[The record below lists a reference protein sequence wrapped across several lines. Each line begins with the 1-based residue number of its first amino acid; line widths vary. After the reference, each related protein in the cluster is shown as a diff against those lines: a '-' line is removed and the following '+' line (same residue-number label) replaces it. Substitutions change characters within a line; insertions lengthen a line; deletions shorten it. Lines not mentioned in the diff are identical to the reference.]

1 MERVPL
7 AKKGKLSVDSVSKTY
22 AVREGEVIAL
32 SDVTFEVNAG
42 QFVVLIGPSGCGKST
57 LLHCMG
63 GFVELTEGSI
73 RLDDSEIRAP
83 GPDRG
88 IVFQREALFPWMTVE
103 DNLRVALR
111 PKGISGNTATELI
124 DTYLKAVGLSESGRL
139 YPRELS
145 GGMQQR
151 AAIARTLIYQPSVL
165 LLDEPLGA
173 LDAQTRELMKEWL
186 IGIWLKEQKTVVYV
200 THDLDEAVF
209 LAEKVV
215 VLSARP
221 GRVKSIVNIHLR
233 YPRDRR
239 DSRYEEKRE
248 QLWKL
253 IRDEVRFD

>member
-1 MERVPL
+1 MATQGRL
-7 AKKGKLSVDSVSKTY
+7 AVESVSKSY
-22 AVREGEVIAL
+22 PVREGAVVAL
-32 SDVTFEVNAG
+32 SDVTFEVGAG

-57 LLHCMG
+57 LLHCIG
-63 GFVELTEGSI
+63 GFVELTDGNI
-73 RLDDSEIRAP
+73 RLDDSDIRGP

-103 DNLRVALR
+103 DNLRAALR
-111 PKGISGNTATELI
+111 PKGITGGSAEELI
-124 DTYLKAVGLSESGRL
+124 DTYLKAVGLGESRRL

-186 IGIWLKEQKTVVYV
+186 VGIWLKEEKTVVYV

-209 LAEKVV
+209 LAQKVV

-221 GRVKSIVNIHLR
+221 GRVKRIVDVNLR

-239 DSRYEEKRE
+239 DPSYEEKRE
-248 QLWKL
+248 LLWKL

>member
-1 MERVPL
+1 MAE
-7 AKKGKLSVDSVSKTY
+7 KGKIIVESVSKVYSLRT
-22 AVREGEVIAL
+22 GEVIAL
-32 SDVTFEVNAG
+32 LDVDFRAEAG
-42 QFVVLIGPSGCGKST
+42 EFIVLIGPSGCGKST
-57 LLHCMG
+57 LLHCIG
-63 GFVELTEGSI
+63 GFIEPKSGHI
-73 RLDDSEIRAP
+73 WLDEHEIKGP

-111 PKGISGNTATELI
+111 PKGISGDDAKQLI
-124 DTYLKAVGLSESGRL
+124 ESYLKAVGLSGFGRL
-139 YPRELS
+139 YPKELS

-151 AAIARTLIYQPSVL
+151 VAIARTLIYEPSVL

-186 IGIWLKEQKTVVYV
+186 IDLWLKTKKTVVYV

-209 LAEKVV
+209 FAEKVI

-221 GRVKSIVNIHLR
+221 GRVKSIVDIDLD

-239 DSRYEEKRE
+239 NPRYQEIRDH
-248 QLWKL
+248 LWTL
-253 IRDEVRFD
+253 IRDEVRFE

>member
-1 MERVPL
+1 
-7 AKKGKLSVDSVSKTY
+7 
-22 AVREGEVIAL
+22 
-32 SDVTFEVNAG
+32 
-42 QFVVLIGPSGCGKST
+42 
-57 LLHCMG
+57 
-63 GFVELTEGSI
+63 
-73 RLDDSEIRAP
+73 
-83 GPDRG
+83 
-88 IVFQREALFPWMTVE
+88 
-103 DNLRVALR
+103 
-111 PKGISGNTATELI
+111 
-124 DTYLKAVGLSESGRL
+124 
-139 YPRELS
+139 
-145 GGMQQR
+145 
-151 AAIARTLIYQPSVL
+151 LIYQPSVL

-221 GRVKSIVNIHLR
+221 GRVKCIVNIHLK

>member
-1 MERVPL
+1 M
-7 AKKGKLSVDSVSKTY
+7 KKGKLSVDSASKAY
-22 AVREGEVIAL
+22 QVREGEVVAL
-32 SDVTFEVNAG
+32 ADVTFEVNAG

-57 LLHCMG
+57 LLHCIG
-63 GFVELTEGSI
+63 GFVELTAGRI
-73 RLDDSEIRAP
+73 RLDESEIRAP

-88 IVFQREALFPWMTVE
+88 IVFQHEALFPWMTVE

-111 PKGISGNTATELI
+111 PKGISGNNAKDLI
-124 DTYLKAVGLSESGRL
+124 AAYLKAVGLSDSGGL

-209 LAEKVV
+209 LAERVI

-221 GRVKSIVNIHLR
+221 GRLKRIVNINLK

-239 DSRYEEKRE
+239 DPHYEEIRE
-248 QLWKL
+248 QLWSL
-253 IRDEVRFD
+253 IRDEVRFN